1 MGGACFERKGLEA
14 ETQFSNF
21 MLKLKI
27 TGICFTEIAK
37 KIINKSEKSKEEES
51 HYTITEENYLS
62 IVNSYS
68 KNADKEIYQKIN
80 TFLVEAEKTK
90 SNHLTTKWALN
101 SVLLLSNNSYNEKVN
116 FFHRTLFLNDINQ
129 ILDEKIVIS
138 SESKSVLSSIKN
150 QLTEYITLHIQEDF
164 NSFVQ
169 ALNSSN
175 LKFVQSAEY
184 LMTKVYTK
192 INIEHYITKLFN
204 LADFSKLMESEVCSS
219 DIINFLDTNRHIF
232 VFSEFRPQFS
242 REYD

>member
-138 SESKSVLSSIKN
+138 SEISKK
-150 QLTEYITLHIQEDF
+150 
-164 NSFVQ
+164 
-169 ALNSSN
+169 
-175 LKFVQSAEY
+175 
-184 LMTKVYTK
+184 
-192 INIEHYITKLFN
+192 
-204 LADFSKLMESEVCSS
+204 C
-219 DIINFLDTNRHIF
+219 
-232 VFSEFRPQFS
+232 
-242 REYD
+242 